1 MWPLTR
7 HRDRRRFFGAGFWTP
22 SQLGPSVVSMWFDAS
37 DTGTITLN
45 GSTVAQW
52 DDKSGNS
59 KHAVQATAA
68 SQPTYI
74 ASDPILYNK
83 PTINVPVDA
92 GLIGLT
98 TPSAAYQEVYC
109 VGYYGNGAEALAT
122 NTNTI
127 FSGQDTFNYERVI
140 VSAGTATMLAYGA
153 GSNFTGTVYKDGNPV
168 GTNVLLPLPPAS
180 MRFRRDSLAN
190 VNQSTNLQYSS
201 LTGGRNFRG
210 SISEWIFVSGSI
222 STQDRQRIEGYLA
235 WKWGGL

>member
-1 MWPLTR
+1 
-7 HRDRRRFFGAGFWTP
+7 
-22 SQLGPSVVSMWFDAS
+22 MWFDAA
-37 DTGTITLN
+37 DAGTITLN

-83 PTINVPVDA
+83 PTVNVPVDA

-109 VGYYGNGAEALAT
+109 VGYYGDGAETLST
-122 NTNTI
+122 NINTI
-127 FSGQDTFNYERVI
+127 FSGPGGFNYERVI
-140 VSAGTATMLAYGA
+140 VVVGTATMLAYIDGA
-153 GSNFTGTVYKDGNPV
+153 NFTGTVYKNGSPV
-168 GTNVLLPLPPAS
+168 GTNALLPLPPTS
-180 MRFRRDSLAN
+180 MRFRRDSLAD
-190 VNQSTNLQYSS
+190 VIQSTNLQYSPLS
-201 LTGGRNFRG
+201 SIRNFRG
-210 SISEWIFVSGSI
+210 SVSEWIFVSGSI